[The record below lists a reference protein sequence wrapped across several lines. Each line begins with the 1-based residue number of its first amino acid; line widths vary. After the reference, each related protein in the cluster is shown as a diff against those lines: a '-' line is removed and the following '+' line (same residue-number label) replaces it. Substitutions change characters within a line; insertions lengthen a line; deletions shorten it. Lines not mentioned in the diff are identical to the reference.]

1 MHCSMGDNLFM
12 ETIKEHGY
20 NNMNKENTK
29 QVIVIRKDLK
39 MRRGKEMSQ
48 ASHASMAFLT
58 KSGRM
63 NHDIEYGACDYHEYS
78 FINKHSDMEKHYE
91 EIDHWLNHSF
101 RKIVCYV
108 ESEQE
113 LIDLHEAA
121 LAKGLLSHLVEDNGA
136 TEFNGVKT
144 KTAIAI
150 GPAYDNMFE
159 GLTDKLTL
167 L

>member
-1 MHCSMGDNLFM
+1 
-12 ETIKEHGY
+12 
-20 NNMNKENTK
+20 MNKENTK
-29 QVIVIRKDLK
+29 QVIVIRKDLN
-39 MRRGKEMSQ
+39 MRTGKAIAQ
-48 ASHASMAFLT
+48 GSHASMAFLT
-58 KSGRM
+58 KNGRM
-63 NHDIEYGACDYHEYS
+63 GHDVEYGACDYHEYS
-78 FINKHSDMEKHYE
+78 FINKHSDMEQHYE

-150 GPAYDNMFE
+150 GPHWD
-159 GLTDKLTL
+159 DKFLDITNNL
-167 L
+167 RLY